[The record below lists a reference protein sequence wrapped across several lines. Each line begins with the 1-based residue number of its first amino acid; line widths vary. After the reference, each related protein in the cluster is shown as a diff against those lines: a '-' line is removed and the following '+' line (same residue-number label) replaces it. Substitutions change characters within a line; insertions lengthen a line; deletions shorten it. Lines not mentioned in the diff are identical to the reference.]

1 MVMLEEMED
10 AARIETPPDVVMRGG
25 AKVLQLQAAC
35 GFQAFAEMRLQAA
48 ELEDVE
54 LGMDA
59 RERGNVVHK
68 VLEAFWEL
76 VKTQSAL
83 KAMRE
88 DEREEKLSWA
98 VHEGLKRTAE
108 LSETAWDEE
117 YVEVQRERMTDIAAT
132 VAGVRDGATC
142 I

>member
-1 MVMLEEMED
+1 MSRGLSASGCGD
-10 AARIETPPDVVMRGG
+10 AGWGD
-25 AKVLQLQAAC
+25 VLQLQAAC
-35 GFQAFAEMRLQAA
+35 GFRAFAEMRLRAT
-48 ELEDVE
+48 EMEDVE

-83 KAMRE
+83 KAMRGG
-88 DEREEKLSWA
+88 EREEKLSWA
-98 VHEGLKRTAE
+98 VGEGLKRTAE

-117 YVEVQRERMTDIAAT
+117 YVEMQRERIQDLAAA
-132 VAGVRDGATC
+132 VAGAGDGAAC
-142 I
+142 V